1 MIYLASPYTSKLLNE
16 QEAKREQYDRTFQ
29 VMYTVVRL
37 KEKRINCYSPITNW
51 VHISHIFKL
60 PTDISYYLDYDKEM
74 IVICDRFIILLL
86 NGWIESEGIE
96 LERSYALACGK
107 LVEYMRP
114 TDLKISS
121 RLEDLWKD

>member
-1 MIYLASPYTSKLLNE
+1 
-16 QEAKREQYDRTFQ
+16 
-29 VMYTVVRL
+29 
-37 KEKRINCYSPITNW
+37 
-51 VHISHIFKL
+51 
-60 PTDISYYLDYDKEM
+60 M